1 MHRPSFIMIEGHFY
15 GSCCMLPLR
24 PIGLLSKSEDV
35 NTVHT
40 LMYYVGL
47 TEMFFKLLY
56 LSPLRL
62 NGKCLS

>member
-1 MHRPSFIMIEGHFY
+1 MLYVTIKTHRPIVYFFHGI
-15 GSCCMLPLR
+15 
-24 PIGLLSKSEDV
+24 KSEDM

-56 LSPLRL
+56 LSPSSL
-62 NGKCLS
+62 NGKCLNQFVNI